1 MNGIIDSVRKT
12 TESSVALQQDL
23 FRKWVSLWPGV
34 PVSVIPFG
42 ELQKIQKKWVDVL
55 GELFQREN
63 DAMAVQVKMGF
74 GTIEKLMHLAEAKA
88 PEEFRTR
95 TVEFW
100 QKTLDD
106 LRLISATQ
114 MRSVQNAVAKLTEA
128 PNKECKPVEPPVPT
142 HRTNG
147 MRPSAVETI
156 CKPPVKVKSDQEEL
170 KEAIEEYEMSKGDF
184 SKSR

>member
-12 TESSVALQQDL
+12 TETSVALQQDL

-42 ELQKIQKKWVDVL
+42 ELQKIQKKGVEVL

-63 DAMAVQVKMGF
+63 DALAVQLKMGI
-74 GTIEKLMHLAEAKA
+74 GTIEKLIHLAEAKA

-95 TVEFW
+95 TVEII
-100 QKTLDD
+100 QKSLDD
-106 LRLISATQ
+106 LRLISQTQ
-114 MRSVQNAVAKLTEA
+114 MRSLQNAVAKLTEV
-128 PNKECKPVEPPVPT
+128 PNKERKPIEPPIPT
-142 HRTNG
+142 SMANG
-147 MRPSAVETI
+147 IKPRAVETI
-156 CKPPVKVKSDQEEL
+156 KPPLKVKGDQEEL
-170 KEAIEEYEMSKGDF
+170 KEAMEQYEMSRGDF